1 MSSERGESK
10 RHEAMERVR
19 KSLAANAR
27 KRKQSRRQVAMQ
39 ETYSPP
45 KSFKGQSGRAGAM
58 NVRGG
63 VKKGK

>member
-1 MSSERGESK
+1 
-10 RHEAMERVR
+10 MERVR